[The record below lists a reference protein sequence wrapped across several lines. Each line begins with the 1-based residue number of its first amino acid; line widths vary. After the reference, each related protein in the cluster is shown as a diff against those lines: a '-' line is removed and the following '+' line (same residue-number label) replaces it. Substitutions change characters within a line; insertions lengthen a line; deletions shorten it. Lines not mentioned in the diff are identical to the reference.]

1 MKTTDSIYKQLPDTL
16 LPWYKQNARALP
28 WRQDTEPYHVWL
40 SEIMLQQTR
49 VEAVIPYFER
59 FIHTYPTL
67 SVLAE
72 AEDDQLH
79 KLWEG
84 LGYYSRVRNMKKC
97 AQVCVERY
105 DGELPRTRDELL
117 KLPGIGPYTA
127 GAIASIAC
135 HERVCAVDGNVL
147 RVFSR
152 VLCSTEDI
160 MSARARKHIEQRM
173 MAYLPDET
181 RISAFNQA
189 LMDLGATICL
199 PKGEPRCT
207 RCPVQKECMAC
218 MRGMQDELPVR
229 SARKP
234 RRIEE
239 HTVLIF
245 VCQGRIKLEK
255 RPPKG
260 LLADLYGFPM
270 RDGKMSEAEV
280 KAAYAS
286 GRVISLKQHVHVFT
300 HVEWHMNGFLIE
312 SEERDETY
320 HSQAEIER
328 DFALPTA
335 FRPFYQE
342 TVCWLSERGRIYEK

>member
-1 MKTTDSIYKQLPDTL
+1 MRHEEGQQERFAAHL
-16 LPWYKQNARALP
+16 LAWYAQEGRHLP
-28 WRQDTEPYHVWL
+28 WREQITPYRTWV

-239 HTVLIF
+239 HTVLVF

-320 HSQAEIER
+320 HSQSEIER